1 MKKSIFLAAL
11 VLISA
16 GCFAQ
21 KANVSKAR
29 NLSDSETPDFAGAR
43 AAINLALENDVF
55 EGVAVLVAC
64 FVRGDHGVIHHAV
77 HLTRSGGSS
86 RCRN

>member
-11 VLISA
+11 VLVSA

-21 KANVSKAR
+21 KANVNKAR

-43 AAINLALENDVF
+43 DAINLALEND
-55 EGVAVLVAC
+55 ETNYK
-64 FVRGDHGVIHHAV
+64 I
-77 HLTRSGGSS
+77 SS
-86 RCRN
+86 IIWNDGIEEISCTIPE